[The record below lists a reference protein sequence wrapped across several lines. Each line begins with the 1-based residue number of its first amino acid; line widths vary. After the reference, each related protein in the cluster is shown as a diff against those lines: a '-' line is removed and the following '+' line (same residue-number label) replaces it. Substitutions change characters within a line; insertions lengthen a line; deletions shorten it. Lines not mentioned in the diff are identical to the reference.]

1 MPTLPLQWGTS
12 TERIHMLQQLPGL
25 VTLLAIL
32 LLFGTGA
39 GVGVARG
46 RYGIQA
52 PATSGH
58 PAFERAFRVQMNTL
72 ENTVLFL
79 PTLWLAA
86 HYGFAGWAGIA
97 GLVWLGGRVWYAVAY
112 WGEANKRGPGFVIG
126 MVAWAATLVLAVI
139 GVGRALLLA

>member
-1 MPTLPLQWGTS
+1 
-12 TERIHMLQQLPGL
+12 MLQQLPAL

-32 LLFGTGA
+32 LLFGTSV
-39 GVGVARG
+39 GVGMARG
-46 RYGIQA
+46 RFGIKA

-58 PAFERAFRVQMNTL
+58 PTFDRAFRVQMNTL

-97 GLVWLGGRVWYAVAY
+97 GLVWIVGRIWYAIGYWREASKREAGFMISSIAWVA
-112 WGEANKRGPGFVIG
+112 A
-126 MVAWAATLVLAVI
+126 LVLAAV
-139 GVGRALLLA
+139 GVGRALLLS

>member
-1 MPTLPLQWGTS
+1 
-12 TERIHMLQQLPGL
+12 MLQQLPAL

-32 LLFGTGA
+32 LLFGTGV
-39 GVGVARG
+39 GVAVARG
-46 RYGIQA
+46 RFDIKA

-58 PAFERAFRVQMNTL
+58 PAFDRAFRVQMNTL

-97 GLVWLGGRVWYAVAY
+97 GLVWIVGRIWYAAGY
-112 WGEANKRGPGFVIG
+112 WREAGKRGPGF
-126 MVAWAATLVLAVI
+126 MVSMLSWVVTLVLAAI
-139 GVGRALLLA
+139 GVSRALLLLA